1 MGQYQWQG
9 TLVRSTKLTE
19 YTPPPHTGLNI
30 LHQDNALLVLDK
42 PGGLLSVPGRGA
54 DRQDCLTSRVQAE
67 YPDAI
72 NVHRLDMETSGIM
85 VMARG
90 RSFHRQLS
98 RLFQAREVHKHYIA
112 VVDGRVKQ
120 CTGEI
125 DLPLIADWPNRPR
138 QKVDYEKG
146 RPSRTRFSVLHHD
159 TRENTTRLD
168 LAPET
173 GRTHQLRVHL
183 QTLGHAI
190 LGDKLYA
197 GKAVQDK
204 ADRLLLHAT
213 SLSFTH
219 PVSGECLCFVSEV
232 PF

>member
-1 MGQYQWQG
+1 
-9 TLVRSTKLTE
+9 
-19 YTPPPHTGLNI
+19 
-30 LHQDNALLVLDK
+30 LLVLDK
-42 PGGLLSVPGRGA
+42 PSGLLSVPGRGP
-54 DRQDCLTSRVQAE
+54 DRQDCLTFRVQAE
-67 YPDAI
+67 YPEAM

-85 VMARG
+85 VMARS
-90 RSFHRQLS
+90 RSAHRQLS

-112 VVDGRVKQ
+112 VVDGRVEQ
-120 CTGEI
+120 STGEI

-138 QKVDYEKG
+138 QKVDYENGK
-146 RPSRTRFSVLHHD
+146 PSRTHFSVMHHD
-159 TRENTTRLD
+159 TRANTTRLD

-183 QTLGHAI
+183 HALGHAI

-197 GKAVQDK
+197 GKAVREK

-213 SLSFTH
+213 SLSFMH
-219 PVSGECLCFVSEV
+219 PVSGGCLCFVSGA

>member
-1 MGQYQWQG
+1 MTG
-9 TLVRSTKLTE
+9 
-19 YTPPPHTGLNI
+19 YTPLPHTGLDI
-30 LHQDNALLVLDK
+30 LHQDDALLVLNK
-42 PGGLLSVPGRGA
+42 PSGLLSVPGRGP
-54 DRQDCLTSRVQAE
+54 DRQDCLTLRVQAE
-67 YPDAI
+67 YPQAM

-85 VMARG
+85 VMARS
-90 RSFHRQLS
+90 RSVHRQLS

-112 VVDGRVKQ
+112 VVDGRVEQ
-120 CTGEI
+120 SAGEI

-138 QKVDYEKG
+138 QKVDYDNGK
-146 RPSRTRFSVLHHD
+146 PSRTRFNVMHHD
-159 TRENTTRLD
+159 ARENTTRVD

-197 GKAVQDK
+197 CKAVQEK
-204 ADRLLLHAT
+204 ADRLLLHAS
-213 SLSFTH
+213 SLSFMH
-219 PVSGECLCFVSEV
+219 PVTGECLCFVSEV

>member
-1 MGQYQWQG
+1 MTG
-9 TLVRSTKLTE
+9 
-19 YTPPPHTGLNI
+19 YTPPPHTGLDI
-30 LHQDNALLVLDK
+30 LHQDDALLVLNK
-42 PGGLLSVPGRGA
+42 PSGLLSVPGRGP
-54 DRQDCLTSRVQAE
+54 DRQDCLTLRVQAE
-67 YPDAI
+67 YPQAM

-85 VMARG
+85 VMARS
-90 RSFHRQLS
+90 RSVHRQLS

-112 VVDGRVKQ
+112 VVDGRVEQ
-120 CTGEI
+120 SAGEI

-138 QKVDYEKG
+138 QKVDYDNGK
-146 RPSRTRFSVLHHD
+146 PSRTRFNVMHHD
-159 TRENTTRLD
+159 ARENTTRVD

-197 GKAVQDK
+197 CKAVQEK
-204 ADRLLLHAT
+204 ADRLLLHAS
-213 SLSFTH
+213 SLSFMH
-219 PVSGECLCFVSEV
+219 PVTGECLCFVSEV